1 MSDSLGLG
9 GGSGDSGA
17 VDDIDNVDDG
27 DINADLN
34 TNDDVGN
41 GSFAYFLAADQ
52 VDGDT
57 IGDRG
62 NGDGVG
68 SLDNIVQQAEVSSAI
83 EENSVGPGQ
92 ACDSVDGKDGLDIAS
107 SCDSSKLNS
116 GVSGGSDLC
125 GGGSSERI
133 AGSQTISVNC
143 ECSWWDHI
151 ACIGCNQLTIDHS
164 QIRAGC
170 ELTSLR
176 GCGLDSQ
183 EEWSRLGTG
192 WGCGRRC

>member
-27 DINADLN
+27 DFNADLN
-34 TNDDVGN
+34 TDDDVGN

-68 SLDNIVQQAEVSSAI
+68 SLRQRRRQRRSGHRQQLRQQQTQQRSI
-83 EENSVGPGQ
+83 RGQ
-92 ACDSVDGKDGLDIAS
+92 
-107 SCDSSKLNS
+107 
-116 GVSGGSDLC
+116 
-125 GGGSSERI
+125 R
-133 AGSQTISVNC
+133 
-143 ECSWWDHI
+143 
-151 ACIGCNQLTIDHS
+151 
-164 QIRAGC
+164 
-170 ELTSLR
+170 SLR
-176 GCGLDSQ
+176 RWQ
-183 EEWSRLGTG
+183 
-192 WGCGRRC
+192 

>member
-1 MSDSLGLG
+1 MMVISMLISTPMMMLVTGVSHTGTLLIALSYVRG
-9 GGSGDSGA
+9 ES
-17 VDDIDNVDDG
+17 V
-27 DINADLN
+27 L
-34 TNDDVGN
+34 T
-41 GSFAYFLAADQ
+41 FLAADQ

>member
-27 DINADLN
+27 DFNADLN
-34 TNDDVGN
+34 TDDDVGN

-62 NGDGVG
+62 NGDGV
-68 SLDNIVQQAEVSSAI
+68 
-83 EENSVGPGQ
+83 
-92 ACDSVDGKDGLDIAS
+92 
-107 SCDSSKLNS
+107 
-116 GVSGGSDLC
+116 
-125 GGGSSERI
+125 SSERI